1 MITAEKAK
9 ENVLKFK
16 EDKNIEKNGLIKEF
30 LSSISPI
37 VEEASASGYSYTQV
51 TCTISARNEVIE
63 ELIKLGYE
71 AFAIGVISIGI
82 KW

>member
-1 MITAEKAK
+1 MISAEKAK

-16 EDKNIEKNGLIKEF
+16 EDKNIEKNRLIKEF

-37 VEEASASGYSYTQV
+37 VEEASVSGFSYTQV
-51 TCTISARNEVIE
+51 TCTLSARNEVIE

-71 AFAIGVISIGI
+71 AFAIGLLSIGI